1 MHLATPEGYSSGFA
15 LSHMAKVASG
25 KKILVAEDD
34 PDTLRLLTKVLSR
47 EGFKVIAA
55 QDGREALKKATR
67 ERPAAILLDIIMPKL
82 DGIEVCAKLKARKST
97 AHIPVGFL
105 TARTDPEACQQALQQ
120 GGMFCLTKPFQYEKL
135 VNLVCLLLA
144 SRSTARRSTR

>member
-1 MHLATPEGYSSGFA
+1 MGKLTSS
-15 LSHMAKVASG
+15 KR
-25 KKILVAEDD
+25 ILVAEDD
-34 PDTLRLLTKVLSR
+34 PDTLRVLTKMLSH

-97 AHIPVGFL
+97 AQIPVGFL
-105 TARTDPEACQQALQQ
+105 TARTDPEACQQALEQ
-120 GGMFCLTKPFQYEKL
+120 GGVFYLTKPFQYEEL
-135 VNLVCLLLA
+135 VNFVALLLA
-144 SRSTARRSTR
+144 SRSRSTIRTPTR